1 MRKAKVIKE
10 HKNAPSLKVGDIVII
25 HKIDGGSSEFYTPS
39 YISIETSS
47 GLILQLMNYSFKEEE
62 CFFQLIDE
70 EVQETNIDWEQRRY
84 EIVKDYSANWKVAL
98 DTKEICERLVKFA
111 DKLIK
116 QLKIKTCQQTH

>member
-1 MRKAKVIKE
+1 MFKINKA
-10 HKNAPSLKVGDIVII
+10 PLKKKSV
-25 HKIDGGSSEFYTPS
+25 
-39 YISIETSS
+39 
-47 GLILQLMNYSFKEEE
+47 
-62 CFFQLIDE
+62 FFQLIDE
-70 EVQETNIDWEQRRY
+70 EVQETNIGWEQRRY

>member
-1 MRKAKVIKE
+1 M
-10 HKNAPSLKVGDIVII
+10 
-25 HKIDGGSSEFYTPS
+25 
-39 YISIETSS
+39 
-47 GLILQLMNYSFKEEE
+47 
-62 CFFQLIDE
+62 
-70 EVQETNIDWEQRRY
+70 QETNIDWEQRRY